1 MSSLHPWEEGGR
13 DACEK
18 YGSYGRAHS
27 AIALGPNLPVLTAV
41 LSSDHSSHNCSA
53 AICCSSSGTHALL
66 CTVHTVYSSQCT
78 VHIGQ
83 CIVHCAQCTVHSV
96 HFTVHSVHALDSSHS
111 GRLLIACPAHAAQI
125 PNTASSGSS
134 KFAPQHHGGKKG
146 SPNARHQLRNVAFS
160 PHFVN
165 HLKRK
170 FFPEI
175 FQSKHWVDWVWVDRR
190 TASKLISAA
199 KDIEEKDV
207 FCKSKM

>member
-1 MSSLHPWEEGGR
+1 MHVKSMEATDVPTLRSPQAPIFLSSLQCSVVTTV
-13 DACEK
+13 AT
-18 YGSYGRAHS
+18 
-27 AIALGPNLPVLTAV
+27 TAV
-41 LSSDHSSHNCSA
+41 LPSA
-53 AICCSSSGTHALL
+53 AAAVERTLSCAQCAQ
-66 CTVHTVYSSQCT
+66 CTLSAQCT
-78 VHIGQ
+78 VHSAQ